1 MTKAQK
7 IEDDETSLGKD
18 FGTFKEDFDKFKE
31 DQDLLGE
38 KVCNYTKIMYL
49 IIWRDFLK
57 IKQKIARET
66 RFEVNL
72 TKWMLWFDDNFEFCF
87 FKVNGKI
94 QTLNDNAHDIQ
105 DENEKIKEQIK
116 QLEG

>member
-38 KVCNYTKIMYL
+38 KVQYKNMWSFDEIFEKYV
-49 IIWRDFLK
+49 
-57 IKQKIARET
+57 KQEIVRET
-66 RFEVNL
+66 RF
-72 TKWMLWFDDNFEFCF
+72 
-87 FKVNGKI
+87 KI
-94 QTLNDNAHDIQ
+94 NSTIN
-105 DENEKIKEQIK
+105 
-116 QLEG
+116 

>member
-38 KVCNYTKIMYL
+38 KVYIHNSGAPRR
-49 IIWRDFLK
+49 IW
-57 IKQKIARET
+57 ARQ
-66 RFEVNL
+66 
-72 TKWMLWFDDNFEFCF
+72 
-87 FKVNGKI
+87 GP
-94 QTLNDNAHDIQ
+94 
-105 DENEKIKEQIK
+105 
-116 QLEG
+116 

>member
-38 KVCNYTKIMYL
+38 KVYIHNSGAPRRI
-49 IIWRDFLK
+49 
-57 IKQKIARET
+57 
-66 RFEVNL
+66 
-72 TKWMLWFDDNFEFCF
+72 
-87 FKVNGKI
+87 
-94 QTLNDNAHDIQ
+94 
-105 DENEKIKEQIK
+105 
-116 QLEG
+116 

>member
-38 KVCNYTKIMYL
+38 KVYIQYVVFDEIFEKQIE
-49 IIWRDFLK
+49 
-57 IKQKIARET
+57 IKQEIALKT
-66 RFEVNL
+66 RFKINTVNSRFKKDVNL
-72 TKWMLWFDDNFEFCF
+72 QFANSPK
-87 FKVNGKI
+87 
-94 QTLNDNAHDIQ
+94 
-105 DENEKIKEQIK
+105 
-116 QLEG
+116 

>member
-38 KVCNYTKIMYL
+38 KVCIHTNVVI
-49 IIWRDFLK
+49 
-57 IKQKIARET
+57 
-66 RFEVNL
+66 
-72 TKWMLWFDDNFEFCF
+72 
-87 FKVNGKI
+87 
-94 QTLNDNAHDIQ
+94 
-105 DENEKIKEQIK
+105 
-116 QLEG
+116 

>member
-38 KVCNYTKIMYL
+38 KVYIQSFDEIFGKYV
-49 IIWRDFLK
+49 
-57 IKQKIARET
+57 KQKIARET
-66 RFEVNL
+66 RFEVNS
-72 TKWMLWFDDNFEFCF
+72 
-87 FKVNGKI
+87 VNLMK
-94 QTLNDNAHDIQ
+94 
-105 DENEKIKEQIK
+105 
-116 QLEG
+116 

>member
-38 KVCNYTKIMYL
+38 KVLMYL
-49 IIWRDFLK
+49 
-57 IKQKIARET
+57 
-66 RFEVNL
+66 
-72 TKWMLWFDDNFEFCF
+72 
-87 FKVNGKI
+87 
-94 QTLNDNAHDIQ
+94 H
-105 DENEKIKEQIK
+105 
-116 QLEG
+116 

>member
-38 KVCNYTKIMYL
+38 KVLTYVWAHS
-49 IIWRDFLK
+49 IITWT
-57 IKQKIARET
+57 I
-66 RFEVNL
+66 
-72 TKWMLWFDDNFEFCF
+72 
-87 FKVNGKI
+87 
-94 QTLNDNAHDIQ
+94 H
-105 DENEKIKEQIK
+105 
-116 QLEG
+116 

>member
-38 KVCNYTKIMYL
+38 KVYTYL
-49 IIWRDFLK
+49 LSPFYYKTGSIRCLGLHFPIVPY
-57 IKQKIARET
+57 I
-66 RFEVNL
+66 
-72 TKWMLWFDDNFEFCF
+72 
-87 FKVNGKI
+87 
-94 QTLNDNAHDIQ
+94 
-105 DENEKIKEQIK
+105 
-116 QLEG
+116 